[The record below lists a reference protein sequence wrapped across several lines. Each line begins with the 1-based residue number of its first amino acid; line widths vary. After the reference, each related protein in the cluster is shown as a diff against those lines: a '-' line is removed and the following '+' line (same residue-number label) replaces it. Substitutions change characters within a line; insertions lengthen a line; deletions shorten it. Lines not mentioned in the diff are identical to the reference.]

1 METNTFQIKGGVG
14 RLPTP
19 RSYTPT
25 PRPNDNYTCRHVY
38 LVHWQV
44 ARMYSLN
51 FARTLRYNRIRIP
64 FFFCFLFLF
73 FSTVIFRL
81 TSFSQRK
88 IIASTSRWICMNVDE
103 RIEKALREHF
113 LFFPFWVQIFL
124 IFPSFFLFYSVRTKE
139 CSNPLW
145 YKISYRTKPFY
156 RNEISKDFKRRY
168 SYLTRVRCHCMT
180 RYIEVILV
188 IGLVRS
194 KDAFQCALYRCRTI
208 ENINALL

>member
-124 IFPSFFLFYSVRTKE
+124 IFPSFFFVLFCTYERVQQPPVVQDIVSNKAVLPKRNFQGLQKKIFLFDEGTVSLHDSIYRSYSSHWPR
-139 CSNPLW
+139 
-145 YKISYRTKPFY
+145 
-156 RNEISKDFKRRY
+156 EIERRVSMCTVSLPHDRKY
-168 SYLTRVRCHCMT
+168 
-180 RYIEVILV
+180 
-188 IGLVRS
+188 
-194 KDAFQCALYRCRTI
+194 
-208 ENINALL
+208 

>member
-51 FARTLRYNRIRIP
+51 FARTLRYNRIRFP

-81 TSFSQRK
+81 TSSSQRK
-88 IIASTSRWICMNVDE
+88 IIVSTSRWICMNVDE
-103 RIEKALREHF
+103 RIEKALEEHF
-113 LFFPFWVQIFL
+113 PFFPFLGSNLSYF
-124 IFPSFFLFYSVRTKE
+124 SFFFCFVLYVRKSTATP
-139 CSNPLW
+139 CG
-145 YKISYRTKPFY
+145 
-156 RNEISKDFKRRY
+156 
-168 SYLTRVRCHCMT
+168 T
-180 RYIEVILV
+180 RYRIEQS
-188 IGLVRS
+188 RFTETKFPKNS
-194 KDAFQCALYRCRTI
+194 KEDI
-208 ENINALL
+208 PI